1 MVIRAFSCNSPPLRA
16 VDVAVKMGI
25 SRAAARRFLLTLQDL
40 GYVGSEGEPF
50 YVRPALLDLRFSYL
64 DSLGVEDIVQRA
76 LNCIAEL
83 TEASSSFAV
92 LDCDEVVF
100 VARAPSKSIFQVAT
114 RIDWRVAAHA
124 TSLREVLLAG
134 LSAAELD
141 RYMASS
147 NRVAFTKKTTTEAS
161 ALSAGFN
168 KFAPKDIP

>member
-1 MVIRAFSCNSPPLRA
+1 
-16 VDVAVKMGI
+16 MGI
-25 SRAAARRFLLTLQDL
+25 SRAAARRCLLTLQDL

-64 DSLGVEDIVQRA
+64 GSLGVKDIVQPA

-83 TEASSSFAV
+83 TEASASFAV

-100 VARAPSKSIFQVAT
+100 VARAPSKGTFQVAT
-114 RIDWRVAAHA
+114 RIDWRVAVHA

-134 LSAAELD
+134 LSAAALD
-141 RYMASS
+141 RYLASS
-147 NRVAFTKKTTTEAS
+147 NRVAFTMKTTTEAS

>member
-1 MVIRAFSCNSPPLRA
+1 
-16 VDVAVKMGI
+16 MGI
-25 SRAAARRFLLTLQDL
+25 SRAAARRFLMTLQDL

-50 YVRPALLDLRFSYL
+50 YVQPALLDPRFSYL
-64 DSLGVEDIVQRA
+64 DLLGVEDIVQPA

-100 VARAPSKSIFQVAT
+100 VARALSKGIFQVAT

-141 RYMASS
+141 RYLASS